1 MSTPEPPKYWQELGD
16 LIARHG
22 MGRRYLLRAIQR
34 LPGVH
39 MTQKQATALIHH
51 VKMHGGPS
59 ERFNFGRRAA
69 QTWHKVE
76 EDLDQLLDARPDVP
90 PQSPSP
96 TPTTAPTSQ
105 APSPPEEEEG
115 WEAPAIS
122 RAKEGRYIYDA
133 EAQRYTT
140 MVHSGTVHTTLHQH
154 KFILRSYSRWGADKS
169 RMELCRLLGWGW
181 ADVLS
186 YLKAHR
192 AYKSTIP
199 LSAEEVAAAE
209 TEEDLEELARSVV
222 AQRYGKIE
230 ARAERQRLKELEAE
244 ALKWR
249 AYTKHTLPI
258 IKDALEGFTYTPPK
272 PILSIPIASRPWTLL
287 VCLSDVHFG
296 ARSTLLE
303 TGDYQNSIEQA
314 RHRLR
319 RCVELL
325 VGFVTR
331 HGRPERIILPLGSD
345 FAHVDGIGPRAE
357 TKRGTPQHVDGT
369 PAEILRASIDVMR
382 STAETLGQICP
393 VLAVPMRGNHDPTSA
408 VVLMEVFREMARH
421 HSWLELH
428 DTYAKRCVVVAHD
441 TLIGLSHGDAGQ
453 GSPTSPKRLNEV
465 AAWMSKQ
472 QRRRILA
479 NPPQV
484 TRHMISLSGH
494 IHHRRHLDHAGVLH
508 FTCRALTPP
517 DAWHANQGYIHSPI
531 GLDAIVI
538 EQGHGPTH
546 ILHYPATEPPPCR

>member
-1 MSTPEPPKYWQELGD
+1 MSAPKYWHLLGD

-22 MGRRYLLRAIQR
+22 MGRRYLLRAAER
-34 LPGVH
+34 LPDVH
-39 MTQKQATALIHH
+39 LTQKQATTLIHY
-51 VKMHGGPS
+51 VREHGGPS
-59 ERFNFGRRAA
+59 QRFNIGRKASKIWG
-69 QTWHKVE
+69 QVE
-76 EDLDQLLDARPDVP
+76 EDLTQIVESLRSDP

-96 TPTTAPTSQ
+96 HPATGPTDTP
-105 APSPPEEEEG
+105 PSSPEDGES

-122 RAKEGRYIYDA
+122 RAKEGRYLYDA

-140 MVHSGTVHTTLHQH
+140 MVHSGTVHTTLAQH

-230 ARAERQRLKELEAE
+230 ARAERQRLKALEAE

-249 AYTKHTLPI
+249 AHIKHTIPI
-258 IKDALEGFTYTPPK
+258 IQKSLEGHIYQQPQ
-272 PILSIPIASRPWTLL
+272 PILTIPIASRPWTLL
-287 VCLSDVHFG
+287 LCLSDVHFG

-303 TGDYQNSIEQA
+303 TGDYTNSIQQA
-314 RHRLR
+314 RQRLR
-319 RCVELL
+319 HCVELL
-325 VGFVTR
+325 VAWITR

-345 FAHVDGIGPRAE
+345 FAHVDGIGPRPE

-369 PAEILRASIDVMR
+369 PGEILRASIDVMR
-382 STAETLGQICP
+382 ATAETLGQICP

-421 HSWLELH
+421 HAWLELH
-428 DTYAKRCVVVAHD
+428 DTYAKRCTVVAHD
-441 TLIGLSHGDAGQ
+441 TLIGLMHGDAGQ

-465 AAWMSKQ
+465 SAWMAKQ
-472 QRRRILA
+472 QRKRILA
-479 NPPQV
+479 SPPQL
-484 TRHMISLSGH
+484 TRHMLSLQGH
-494 IHHRRHLDHAGVLH
+494 IHHRRHVDHAGVLH
-508 FTCRALTPP
+508 VTCRALTPP
-517 DAWHANQGYIHSPI
+517 DAWHSNQGYVHAPV

-546 ILHYPATEPPPCR
+546 ILHYPATEAPPCR